1 MCNVPNDVDNV
12 RQVQSLSEFSSV
24 GNKNQSANVE
34 NAKITLIDLP
44 FLATRDNQNAR
55 KRTSNTEKLINT
67 SASQPKKK
75 RLFDPLQ
82 NVVVEFQKLIS
93 KGPEYVCT
101 SCSQVFFRHSVI
113 YLNRNNYK
121 PNLTTYCVK
130 GTKSVGN
137 EEYICN
143 HCHGYMKK
151 NKVPPCSIG
160 NKLQFPDIPF
170 ELQELT
176 QLEQLLVSP
185 RIPFMQIRELPRGG
199 QLGLKGNV
207 VNVPADVNKTVKVIP
222 RNLNESE
229 TIPVKFKRSLNIKI
243 YIAFERVR
251 PEKNN

>member
-75 RLFDPLQ
+75 RLGDPLQ
-82 NVVVEFQKLIS
+82 NVVVEFHKLIS

-143 HCHGYMKK
+143 HCIGYMKK
-151 NKVPPCSIG
+151 IRFHHVLLATNY
-160 NKLQFPDIPF
+160 NFQTFP
-170 ELQELT
+170 LNC
-176 QLEQLLVSP
+176 
-185 RIPFMQIRELPRGG
+185 
-199 QLGLKGNV
+199 K
-207 VNVPADVNKTVKVIP
+207 
-222 RNLNESE
+222 NLHN
-229 TIPVKFKRSLNIKI
+229 
-243 YIAFERVR
+243 
-251 PEKNN
+251 